1 MQINISLQLTLQ
13 EYDWLCYVMQ
23 HYDTSDVS
31 HVLPLLIYKEYLHV
45 KGIADKSERELSINS
60 PCERV

>member
-23 HYDTSDVS
+23 HYDTDNPDVII
-31 HVLPLLIYKEYLHV
+31 PLFIYKEYLHV
-45 KGIADKSERELSINS
+45 KSIADKSERELSINS
-60 PCERV
+60 QCERV